1 LEKGCVANTISNCRF
16 SDLGACGIRIGEAL
30 NGEVLEDLIKNKKR
44 HTWGNRITDC
54 HIYDGGNIFHQATGI
69 WIGQSYNNLMA
80 GNHVHD
86 FYYSG
91 ISIGWTWG
99 YAASLAHHNIVEYNN
114 VHHIGIRAK
123 TSHPVGKGPVLCDL
137 GGIYILGIQPGTVIR
152 RNIFHDIA
160 GVNFGWGIY
169 FDEGTS
175 GVIAEENLVYK
186 TTDGGFH
193 QHYGKDNI
201 VRNNIFA
208 FGGKYNIS
216 VTRAEK
222 HRSFTFQKNI
232 VYLNNDNLFHVYTG
246 NHADFN
252 LSFDDNIYWN
262 PKNKKLLLA
271 NLSLEEW
278 KEKGMDRHSIVA
290 SPLFINPGKYNFSFK
305 RNSTV
310 KKTGFVPF
318 GKSLL
323 DPLVAAGPQDF
334 VRPARWA

>member
-1 LEKGCVANTISNCRF
+1 
-16 SDLGACGIRIGEAL
+16 
-30 NGEVLEDLIKNKKR
+30 NKKR
-44 HTWGNRITDC
+44 HTSDNRITDC
-54 HIYDGGNIFHQATGI
+54 HIYDGGNIFHQAAGI

-99 YAASLAHHNIVEYNN
+99 YAASLAHHNIVEHNN

-137 GGIYILGIQPGTVIR
+137 GGIYTLGIQPGTVIR

-175 GVIAEENLVYK
+175 EVIAEKNLVYK

-193 QHYGKDNI
+193 LHYGKDNI

-208 FGGKYNIS
+208 FGGKYSIS
-216 VTRAEK
+216 VTRPEK
-222 HRSFTFQKNI
+222 HRSFIFRKNI
-232 VYLNNDNLFHVYTG
+232 VYLNNDNLLHVYSG
-246 NHADFN
+246 NQADFN

-262 PKNKKLLLA
+262 PKNKKLQLA
-271 NLSLEEW
+271 KLSFEEW

-290 SPLFINPGKYNFSFK
+290 SPLFINPEKYNFSFK
-305 RNSTV
+305 RNSTI

-323 DPLVAAGPQDF
+323 DPSKN
-334 VRPARWA
+334 PAMTARK